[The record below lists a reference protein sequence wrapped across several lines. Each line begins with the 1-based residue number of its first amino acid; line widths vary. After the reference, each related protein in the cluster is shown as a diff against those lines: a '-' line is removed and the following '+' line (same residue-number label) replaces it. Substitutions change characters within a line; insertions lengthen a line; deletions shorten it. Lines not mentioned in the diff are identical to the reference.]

1 MILIVLDAGHG
12 GTDPGAVRHGLQ
24 EKDINRKVV
33 DYVKE
38 YLGKK
43 VTILETRKGDETVAV
58 INRRNI
64 IAKSKADLAISFHC
78 NSVKSDLAH
87 GFETFRRF
95 NHGRELQNFIHDRVY
110 RFLQSH
116 LITDRKKK
124 VGDFIVLN
132 TLVPSILVENLFI
145 SNRKESQL
153 LGRDSFL
160 QELGLVYA
168 NGILEFLKIPSGGAN
183 INPADYKEVNMKD
196 IQGHWAEEE
205 IKRVIAEGLM
215 TGFPDGTFQPDE
227 ALTRGQF
234 AAVLGKL
241 LDRK

>member
-1 MILIVLDAGHG
+1 MILIILDAGHG

-38 YLGKK
+38 HLGKK

-58 INRRNI
+58 IDRRNI
-64 IAKSKADLAISFHC
+64 IAKSKAALAISFHC

-110 RFLQSH
+110 RFLQSYR
-116 LITDRKKK
+116 ITDRRKKL
-124 VGDFIVLN
+124 GAYIILN
-132 TLVPSILVENLFI
+132 SLVPSILVENLFI
-145 SNRKESQL
+145 SNYRESLLLRK
-153 LGRDSFL
+153 DSFL

-168 NGILEFLKIPSGGAN
+168 NGILEFLKIPSGGGGDK
-183 INPADYKEVNMKD
+183 P
-196 IQGHWAEEE
+196 
-205 IKRVIAEGLM
+205 
-215 TGFPDGTFQPDE
+215 
-227 ALTRGQF
+227 
-234 AAVLGKL
+234 
-241 LDRK
+241 LDAM